1 MKPASL
7 LFSKSFYSRAVTS
20 GSSVIILGEVY
31 PLPFGAAW
39 SSGLGVV
46 AISAGGSAEPY
57 FILLGFFAAY
67 LLIFVLLRKNSNYRK
82 KE

>member
-7 LFSKSFYSRAVTS
+7 LFSISFYSRAVTS

-31 PLPFGAAW
+31 PLPFGAW

-46 AISAGGSAEPY
+46 AISAGGSADTY

-67 LLIFVLLRKNSNYRK
+67 LLIFVFILRKFK
-82 KE
+82 